1 MSMGSK
7 EDQRERAIRLLAA
20 TLLEKGLAETSLR
33 QLAKAAGVSDRMIL
47 YYFKDKADILA
58 STLSRIALEMTVL
71 LTDAIPENANLPPV
85 DFIAAATA
93 VTQAPVMRPYM
104 RLWIEIIAVAAR
116 GEQPYS
122 AVANQ
127 VTTGFLGWIETRLA
141 GEASETKRATAAM
154 IFAMIDGLAILD
166 MCAGEGQSAMAAR
179 AFKALRFA

>member
-33 QLAKAAGVSDRMIL
+33 QLAKA
-47 YYFKDKADILA
+47 ADILA

-141 GEASETKRATAAM
+141 GEASETKRSTAAM